1 MHEKRGFG
9 DYDFELAENPTFGET
24 NPGMPNFDCRGA
36 GVDVMLL
43 YDDPQNNVGERS
55 MSVGTRSWLRF
66 VMLLLISAP
75 RLEGEQACV
84 AR

>member
-1 MHEKRGFG
+1 MRLSGKT
-9 DYDFELAENPTFGET
+9 D
-24 NPGMPNFDCRGA
+24 PGMPNFDCRGA

-43 YDDPQNNVGERS
+43 YYDHPENSVRERS
-55 MSVGTRSWLRF
+55 MAVGTRNWLRF